1 MSSTQLQFWSG
12 SRLAVSTRLVQ
23 LSRRLTAQAI
33 RLLAG
38 WLVRMADSLEV
49 ETSTPSNVLGS
60 DQLTVAPRLE
70 PGEAQVE
77 KLMTLQ
83 TIKLVERQRCD
94 SWESTDS
101 GIDVSQLPDNEEEEA
116 NEELDPDTGLRILS
130 LEDVSYHCL
139 PEDAWMVVYDK
150 VYDVTEYLRRHPG
163 GEEVMQEYVGYD
175 ATMAFR
181 GVGHSAAA
189 TRIMNKFLIGILP
202 KHQRLGFTAD

>member
-1 MSSTQLQFWSG
+1 
-12 SRLAVSTRLVQ
+12 
-23 LSRRLTAQAI
+23 
-33 RLLAG
+33 
-38 WLVRMADSLEV
+38 LEA
-49 ETSTPSNVLGS
+49 ETSTPNNVSGS
-60 DQLTVAPRLE
+60 DQQTE
-70 PGEAQVE
+70 PVEPKME
-77 KLMTLQ
+77 KLMALQ

-130 LEDVSYHCL
+130 LEAVSYHCL